1 MCKKVDCIQ
10 LQLSY
15 CKIDCI
21 YVIGEKGCL
30 LRSMCNICGMIPR
43 AEEIQ
48 IEGVPRDRE
57 RRSRQMWDE
66 IIGVMAFIVLFVA
79 GLVIYYFVEKW
90 RERKQR
96 NEHNRSP
103 RERS

>member
-1 MCKKVDCIQ
+1 
-10 LQLSY
+10 
-15 CKIDCI
+15 
-21 YVIGEKGCL
+21 
-30 LRSMCNICGMIPR
+30 
-43 AEEIQ
+43 
-48 IEGVPRDRE
+48 
-57 RRSRQMWDE
+57 MWDE